1 MVTNYY
7 NASNNFSAP
16 IRKEPKPF
24 SPEHL
29 TAHPSEESK
38 EPHPVHDEEK
48 ECSSTGESAYVPAF
62 REPHSFLKTDSDTLV
77 LLALLWI
84 LFASKSDDR
93 LLEIALIYL
102 LLS

>member
-24 SPEHL
+24 SPDRHIE
-29 TAHPSEESK
+29 PIIEECK
-38 EPHPVHDEEK
+38 EPLTKHVEE
-48 ECSSTGESAYVPAF
+48 EPASACYSEHMPAF
-62 REPHSFLKTDSDTLV
+62 REPRALFKTDSDTLV

-84 LFASKSDDR
+84 LFFSESRDR

>member
-24 SPEHL
+24 SPEYHSKSPDEECVSAPL
-29 TAHPSEESK
+29 VCEEESASLS
-38 EPHPVHDEEK
+38 
-48 ECSSTGESAYVPAF
+48 CQGEHKHTHKKQNAF
-62 REPHSFLKTDSDTLV
+62 LETDPDTLV

-84 LFASKSDDR
+84 LFVSKSNDR